1 LASRSSPRKR
11 STSTGRATGRRE
23 THETRAADLLLLEG
37 LHARLPIGLLVND
50 ADTLEILHAN
60 SALLRFADPELTL
73 DQVVGSRNE
82 DHDPRYRASELASLL
97 EEVAATGRPHH
108 LPEFRHDFLGRGPRW
123 WSASL
128 HRIDTDHW
136 GRVVVTLAVDVTDQV
151 RARDVREERER
162 RRVALQQTI
171 ADVPGQNLVSSL
183 QQVAAAL
190 VHALPIDAAALRLLD
205 AHGKLHLVAA
215 TGLRAAETRR
225 LAIEPITLRQVETMI
240 DGGPHPLVAS
250 LGLHWVEIRWLQI
263 RDDRIG
269 TLTIGARTERGLS
282 KVELALLDAA
292 AAQLSNS
299 LEGIERS
306 PRFLRSRSLEMARMT
321 TEDNEAGQAR
331 ISGLRPRE
339 LAILRLYGEGLETH
353 QIAELLVLS
362 VHTVRTHVKNAR
374 RRLGVTSRR
383 EALDLLQGT
392 DVHRA
397 I

>member
-1 LASRSSPRKR
+1 V
-11 STSTGRATGRRE
+11 
-23 THETRAADLLLLEG
+23 LLEG

-50 ADTLEILHAN
+50 AETLEILYAN
-60 SALLRFADPELTL
+60 SALLRFADPDLTL
-73 DQVVGSRNE
+73 DHVIGSRNE
-82 DHDPRYRASELASLL
+82 EHDPRFRASELASLL
-97 EEVAATGRPHH
+97 EEVAATGRPRH

-128 HRIDTDHW
+128 HRIDTDRW
-136 GRVVVTLAVDVTDQV
+136 GRVVVTLVVDLTDQV
-151 RARDVREERER
+151 RARHLLEEREQR
-162 RRVALQQTI
+162 RLALQRTI
-171 ADVPGQNLVSSL
+171 ADVPGQSLVSSL

-190 VHALPIDAAALRLLD
+190 VPALPIDAAALRLLD

-240 DGGPHPLVAS
+240 EGSRHPLVGS
-250 LGLHWVEIRWLQI
+250 LGLHWVEIRWLKI

-269 TLTIGARTERGLS
+269 TLTIGARSELGLS
-282 KVELALLDAA
+282 EAEYALLDAA

-299 LEGIERS
+299 LRRIERS

-321 TEDNEAGQAR
+321 AEDNEAGQAR
-331 ISGLRPRE
+331 VNGLRPRE
-339 LAILRLYGEGLETH
+339 LAILRLYGEGLGTD

-374 RRLGVTSRR
+374 RRLGVSSRR
-383 EALDLLQGT
+383 EALDLLKGT